1 MITMTEKI
9 TWQTVLNEKKQK
21 PYFQAIL
28 DFVKKERKAGKT
40 IYPPQKDIFNA
51 LKLTPYETVKV
62 VILGQDPYH
71 GPNQAHGLAFS
82 VRPGVAFPPSLQ
94 NIFKEL
100 HEDLNVPIPS
110 QGTLE
115 KWAKQGVLLLNAAL
129 TVEAGKP
136 QSHASIGWHRFTDHV
151 IASLNDHHPKG
162 IVFLLWGAYAQ
173 QKSSLIT
180 NIRHRILKAPHPSPF
195 SANRGFFGCRHFS
208 KVNELLREMGR
219 EEIDWTLDYLIQSHD
234 SY

>member
-1 MITMTEKI
+1 MTNNTI
-9 TWQTVLNEKKQK
+9 TWKTILNETKQK

-28 DFVKKERKAGKT
+28 EFIKKERKAGKT

-51 LKLTPYETVKV
+51 FKLTLYEMVKV

-82 VRPGVAFPPSLQ
+82 VRPSVATFPPSLQ

-100 HEDLNVPIPS
+100 HEDLNVSIPA

-115 KWAKQGVLLLNAAL
+115 KWAKQGVLLLNTAL

-151 IASLNDHHPKG
+151 IASLNDHPQG
-162 IVFLLWGAYAQ
+162 IVFLLWGTYAQ

-180 NIRHRILKAPHPSPF
+180 NIRHHILKASHPSPF
-195 SANRGFFGCRHFS
+195 SANRGFFGCQHFS
-208 KVNELLREMGR
+208 KTNKLLGEMGR
-219 EEIDWTLDYLIQSHD
+219 EEIDWRL
-234 SY
+234 